1 MFIIRSKTRP
11 HLARMKTPLGD
22 PFVGFAE
29 ERHGQAYLKAVGL
42 DALMEVVSRDV
53 LLEQDPHAF
62 DTANAVLLL
71 PSLDAVRD
79 LLRDAHSFPYER
91 YVVNAFS
98 VP

>member
-1 MFIIRSKTRP
+1 MFIVRAKSPP
-11 HLARMKTPLGD
+11 HVVMMTTPLGA
-22 PFVGFAE
+22 PFVGFVE
-29 ERHGQAYLKAVGL
+29 ERHGQVYLKAFGL

-62 DTANAVLLL
+62 DTSNAVLLL

-79 LLRDAHSFPYER
+79 LLRDANSFPYER
-91 YVVNAFS
+91 YVVNASS